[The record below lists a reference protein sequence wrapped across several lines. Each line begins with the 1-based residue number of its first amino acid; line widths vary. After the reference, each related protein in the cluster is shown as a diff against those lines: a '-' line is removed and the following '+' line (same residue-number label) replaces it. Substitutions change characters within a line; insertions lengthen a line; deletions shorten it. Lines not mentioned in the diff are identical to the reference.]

1 MYCLLILDLSPVLLF
16 QIAQQIPAGEAT
28 EKDVDWGRRLY
39 RVEDDRPIRDL
50 QPEFVAGRQL
60 EGAAD

>member
-1 MYCLLILDLSPVLLF
+1 LLILDLSSVLLF

-28 EKDVDWGRRLY
+28 EKSVDWGSCLY
-39 RVEDDRPIRDL
+39 RVEDDHPIRDL
-50 QPEFVAGRQL
+50 QTEFVAGRQL